1 MARKTLPAGPSTE
14 DVMTLA
20 DILKPTNTLPTH
32 DALKEDAIRAGFIA
46 ELKPSTPYQMVLV
59 SHLVEAEMDIQYV
72 RVIKTSLLRDTL
84 AECIEEVFSRY
95 FSVDSRKRWSDE
107 TQAAMDPSHK
117 NHDATVKKLGDRGLS
132 LTDLVG
138 RAYRKRSKQFVSL
151 DMELDRAY
159 RRRQA
164 LRSQFDA
171 LARAEAVVE
180 DADVMDA

>member
-1 MARKTLPAGPSTE
+1 MARKTLPAAPATE

-32 DALKEDAIRAGFIA
+32 DALKEDAIRAGYMA
-46 ELKPSTPYQMVLV
+46 ELRPSTPYQVVLV
-59 SHLVEAEMDIQYV
+59 SHLVDAEMDIQYV
-72 RVIKTSLLRDTL
+72 RVIKTILLRDTL
-84 AECIEEVFSRY
+84 AECVEEVFSRY
-95 FSVDSRKRWSDE
+95 FSVDSRNNWSDE
-107 TQAAMDPSHK
+107 TQAAMDPSHED
-117 NHDATVKKLGDRGLS
+117 HDAVVAQLRDRGLS
-132 LTDLVG
+132 LSDLVG
-138 RAYRKRSKQFVSL
+138 RAYRKRSKQFVPL
-151 DMELDRAY
+151 DLELDRAY